1 MRALYVLS
9 FVSISFNKTYNGNA
23 YDRVCKMKCVRWGVY
38 NGNAYDGLHPSLMNC
53 ALSGLVLGVSLW
65 ISIVGIV
72 NCKPRNFSALK
83 GRYSSA
89 MGVAHRTMGF
99 AIGW

>member
-53 ALSGLVLGVSLW
+53 ALSGLVWGVRFLMYTLYILSFVAPKERTKEKCFK
-65 ISIVGIV
+65 SANSCGIKCTGAV
-72 NCKPRNFSALK
+72 L
-83 GRYSSA
+83 
-89 MGVAHRTMGF
+89 
-99 AIGW
+99 